1 MSAPRMVLPGR
12 YYFVS
17 RRCTQRQFLL
27 RPDDKTNRA
36 FRYCLAEAAARY
48 GIDVVAFS
56 AESNHY
62 HGVFGDPHGQLSAFL
77 AHFHKLL
84 AKVLNAKLGRW
95 ENFFASEQTCVTECL
110 DADAVF
116 DKIIYTV
123 TNPVKDQLVDKVFN
137 WPGENSLAAQLA
149 DRTLVA
155 VRPEWFFDPGGAM
168 PETVALRFHRP
179 RAFAAL
185 SQEAWGA
192 KLRAAV
198 KAVEAAAAAER
209 AQSGTFVVG
218 RRNVLRMSPFAKPAS
233 RAPRRNLR
241 PLFASR
247 NADRRVEAIACRKA
261 FIERYRAALARLREG
276 VRDIVFPAGTYQ
288 LRVRGL
294 VCCEPFPPPS

>member
-1 MSAPRMVLPGR
+1 MLLPGR
-12 YYFVS
+12 YYLVS

-48 GIDVVAFS
+48 GIEVVAFS

-62 HGVFGDPHGQLSAFL
+62 HGVFGDPHGNLSAFL

-84 AKVLNAKLGRW
+84 AKVLNAKLRRW
-95 ENFFASEQTCVTECL
+95 ENFFATEQTCVTECL

-116 DKIIYTV
+116 DKIVYTV
-123 TNPVKDQLVDKVFN
+123 TNPVKDQLVDKVFH

-149 DRTLVA
+149 DRTLLA
-155 VRPEWFFDPGGAM
+155 ERPTWFFDPEGRM
-168 PETVALRFHRP
+168 PETVELRLHRP
-179 RAFAAL
+179 RAFAEL
-185 SQEAWGA
+185 SHAQWSA

-198 KAVEAAAAAER
+198 QEVEATAAAQR
-209 AQSGTFVVG
+209 AAKGTAIVG
-218 RRNVLRMSPFAKPAS
+218 RRAVLRTSPFDKPATH
-233 RAPRRNLR
+233 APRRNLR

-247 NADRRVEAIACRKA
+247 NATHRRDAIARRKV
-261 FIERYRAALARLREG
+261 FIARYRTALAKLRDG
-276 VRDIVFPAGTYQ
+276 IRDVVFPAGTYQ